1 MKARE
6 KMVAAMNAV
15 KTSNIAIRREMGAI
29 TLSDRMEMLPD
40 AQTRYDL
47 STAIKELEATLKE
60 LRKF

>member
-6 KMVAAMNAV
+6 KMVAVMNAV
-15 KTSNIAIRREMGAI
+15 KSANTAIRREMGVI
-29 TLSDRMEMLPD
+29 TLSDRMELLPD

-47 STAIKELEATLKE
+47 SAAIKELEATLKE